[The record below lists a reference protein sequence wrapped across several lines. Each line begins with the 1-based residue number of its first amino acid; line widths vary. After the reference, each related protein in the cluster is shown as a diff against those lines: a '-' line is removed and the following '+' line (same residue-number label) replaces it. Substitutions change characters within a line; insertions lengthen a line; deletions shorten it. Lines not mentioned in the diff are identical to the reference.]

1 MPYLFNGKEL
11 DSETNLT
18 YFGARYLDMKTS
30 LWLNVDPLAEKY
42 PHTSPYTYVNNNP
55 IMLVDPDGR
64 DIIGVT
70 RKDAQNFQ
78 QDIYRVLKD
87 KKFEGVRALI
97 SIKGSKFNKID
108 VSALTKALENI
119 SVNTDEKAYIDMVA
133 NTINSKEIHKV
144 EYLSGDFTSA
154 EGATAF
160 RDHMNKAQEG
170 IGDMLLT
177 PDGNFSSTFIDSQ
190 GGGLNVPT
198 KDGSH
203 SFISAIHKDD
213 DRAITSGHEL
223 FGHGILSAKKMNDKT
238 NNSNAIRTVYICII
252 LFYSFIEHNAQTIW
266 EKKIDSLALISRD
279 KSDKVLKQFD
289 EFNTSKILYSL
300 EDKYYYLIIQDIPY
314 NKEYYIELDDM
325 GNIKKV
331 HPMILINI
339 KNRKQQKQYSKLLSE
354 AGNIFDSNKYH
365 KGFITKI
372 SDAKLILGIPSY
384 FVFKDR
390 DDKRYGEYRLPSIT
404 LPLPINSN
412 LWAYLIRRLSD
423 EIKQ

>member
-1 MPYLFNGKEL
+1 M
-11 DSETNLT
+11 
-18 YFGARYLDMKTS
+18 R
-30 LWLNVDPLAEKY
+30 
-42 PHTSPYTYVNNNP
+42 
-55 IMLVDPDGR
+55 
-64 DIIGVT
+64 
-70 RKDAQNFQ
+70 
-78 QDIYRVLKD
+78 
-87 KKFEGVRALI
+87 
-97 SIKGSKFNKID
+97 
-108 VSALTKALENI
+108 TK
-119 SVNTDEKAYIDMVA
+119 
-133 NTINSKEIHKV
+133 
-144 EYLSGDFTSA
+144 
-154 EGATAF
+154 
-160 RDHMNKAQEG
+160 
-170 IGDMLLT
+170 
-177 PDGNFSSTFIDSQ
+177 
-190 GGGLNVPT
+190 
-198 KDGSH
+198 
-203 SFISAIHKDD
+203 
-213 DRAITSGHEL
+213 
-223 FGHGILSAKKMNDKT
+223 
-238 NNSNAIRTVYICII
+238 VYICII

-331 HPMILINI
+331 YPMILINI

-390 DDKRYGEYRLPSIT
+390 DDERYGEYRLPSIT

>member
-1 MPYLFNGKEL
+1 MYFYHPDHLGSSSYITDREGRITQHTEYIAFGEVLFEEHSTSRTMPYLFNGKEL
-11 DSETNLT
+11 DTETGL
-18 YFGARYLDMKTS
+18 YYYGARYYDAKTS
-30 LWLNVDPLAEKY
+30 IFLNVDPLAEKY

-223 FGHGILSAKKMNDKT
+223 FGHGIPSAKKMNDKT
-238 NNSNAIRTVYICII
+238 NNSNAIRTD
-252 LFYSFIEHNAQTIW
+252 N
-266 EKKIDSLALISRD
+266 
-279 KSDKVLKQFD
+279 
-289 EFNTSKILYSL
+289 
-300 EDKYYYLIIQDIPY
+300 
-314 NKEYYIELDDM
+314 
-325 GNIKKV
+325 
-331 HPMILINI
+331 
-339 KNRKQQKQYSKLLSE
+339 
-354 AGNIFDSNKYH
+354 
-365 KGFITKI
+365 
-372 SDAKLILGIPSY
+372 
-384 FVFKDR
+384 
-390 DDKRYGEYRLPSIT
+390 
-404 LPLPINSN
+404 
-412 LWAYLIRRLSD
+412 LIRRLLGKPERDGSD
-423 EIKQ
+423 HAGYNQGHIIEPNELPMTK